1 LGFGSLALVFLS
13 KLERQ
18 NPKAENQRLILH
30 PSSVYLVIRL
40 SIEVISE
47 TLRTILTKVGFS
59 NERAAICARL
69 FAETSRDGVYSH
81 GLNRLIT

>member
-1 LGFGSLALVFLS
+1 LGLGLGFLS
-13 KLERQ
+13 KLGRQ
-18 NPKAENQRLILH
+18 NPRPKTKDL
-30 PSSVYLVIRL
+30 SFTFIRV
-40 SIEVISE
+40 SRDQTFYRGHFE